1 MQESPVVQEFVM
13 MDLCPRFDEALL
25 RPWQSATDALNRIE
39 GEHRL
44 EFLVRRVEVR
54 PVMWCAD
61 LRKHADDDSKEPRD
75 LRHRRTLHRRRQST
89 SSS

>member
-44 EFLVRRVEVR
+44 EFLIDRMGSAGDDVANRVPE
-54 PVMWCAD
+54 
-61 LRKHADDDSKEPRD
+61 
-75 LRHRRTLHRRRQST
+75 T
-89 SSS
+89 SG